1 MKSAGLRPALRPPST
16 SSVTRNA
23 RRLTLGLL
31 VLALASAGGVSVLFA
46 QDGRNDVRRFASSTN
61 TIASIISALY
71 TAHEDNFHPIGTT
84 TISFQLQLE
93 GPIDAAFRPES
104 RNQPR
109 GWLNEIAAFRAAL
122 LLDLDDV
129 PPTVATVI
137 DRQRL
142 RRHIDPQFDG
152 DIDELMAFLVFT
164 PQGLRGSASY
174 WVPNLERTSDL
185 DSVAGILR
193 WSAWLEA
200 GAEIPSESRL
210 LARDLSN
217 MALFDFLIANVDRMS
232 GGNLRTVTNEGVRR
246 VVIRDHNLAFSA
258 RPSDANMERV
268 MTELRRTQTFSRHTY
283 ERLVAMNRTTLAA
296 AMVDEIGGNLIDDTQ
311 LDAVLDRRAALIS
324 YVSALVEMHGED
336 AIFVFP

>member
-1 MKSAGLRPALRPPST
+1 MAWW
-16 SSVTRNA
+16 
-23 RRLTLGLL
+23 
-31 VLALASAGGVSVLFA
+31 VLALASTTVTATLVA
-46 QDGRNDVRRFASSTN
+46 QDGRDDTRRFANSPL
-61 TIASIISALY
+61 TIASIIAALD

-93 GPIDAAFRPES
+93 GPIDAAFRPET
-104 RNQPR
+104 RAQPR
-109 GWLNEIAAFRAAL
+109 AWLNEIAAFRVAE

-129 PPTVATVI
+129 PPAVATVI

-142 RRHIDPQFDG
+142 RRHIDPQYTG
-152 DIDELMAFLVFT
+152 DVDELFSFLAFS
-164 PQGLRGSASY
+164 PQGLRGAASY

-185 DSVAGILR
+185 DSAAGILR

-200 GAEIPSESRL
+200 GAEIPPESRI

-232 GGNLRTVTNEGVRR
+232 GGNLRTVTNDGVRR

-258 RPSDANMERV
+258 RPSDPNIERM

-283 ERLVAMNRTTLAA
+283 ERLVAIDRPTLDAA
-296 AMVDEIGGNLIDDTQ
+296 LADELAGPLVDEMQMRAI
-311 LDAVLDRRAALIS
+311 LDRREALLS
-324 YVSALVEMHGED
+324 YVAALVEANGED